1 MVDKDRISVGVIG
14 TGLIGRLHA
23 EHLATRIPQTTLT
36 AVCDVDLDAARS
48 IARRFDVRQV
58 SEDYR
63 DLLAD
68 PSIDAV
74 AIGTP
79 RHTHA
84 RMIAEAAAA
93 GKHIFCEKPLGSS
106 LEEIDESLAAVAG
119 AGVKL
124 QVGFNR
130 RFDATFR
137 HVHDTVLAGGIG
149 RPQILHI
156 VSRDPELPPGQA
168 VATAVDLFLETTVHD
183 LDMARYLMSS
193 EVDSVYA
200 MGIPGPG
207 PDHLDGALITL
218 RFANGAI
225 GTIDNHLRSAYGY
238 DQRVEVFGSD
248 GAISTANQTPHWA
261 TLSNREGVHRPL
273 PLRFFAER
281 YVDSYVAEMAAFAE
295 CILKDTVPLVTGADG
310 RSAVALALAALQ
322 SLRANR
328 PVSLNGIDRI

>member
-137 HVHDTVLAGGIG
+137 HVHDAVLAGGGGRAPIPHNG
-149 RPQILHI
+149 RP
-156 VSRDPELPPGQA
+156 DP
-168 VATAVDLFLETTVHD
+168 
-183 LDMARYLMSS
+183 
-193 EVDSVYA
+193 
-200 MGIPGPG
+200 
-207 PDHLDGALITL
+207 
-218 RFANGAI
+218 
-225 GTIDNHLRSAYGY
+225 
-238 DQRVEVFGSD
+238 
-248 GAISTANQTPHWA
+248 
-261 TLSNREGVHRPL
+261 PL
-273 PLRFFAER
+273 
-281 YVDSYVAEMAAFAE
+281 
-295 CILKDTVPLVTGADG
+295 
-310 RSAVALALAALQ
+310 
-322 SLRANR
+322 
-328 PVSLNGIDRI
+328 